1 MFDAQRDRSREEVR
15 DFLLAQAEADPLI
28 RGAAVTGSAAE
39 GREDRWSDID
49 LFFGA
54 TDVEAALS
62 GFSAL
67 VYAEL
72 GALHHFDLAA
82 GSARYRAFLL
92 PGLLE
97 VDLGFAP
104 AEEWG
109 PLGDGGFRVVF
120 GEPAPRCP
128 ASADPDHLVG
138 LAWHHAVHTRTALAR
153 EKLFEALHWVNALR
167 DHVLR
172 DHVLACLRHGL
183 PSAYGKG
190 GHLLPEAVAA
200 RLRAAIPA
208 QLTGEE
214 IARALFA
221 SVDAFA
227 QALRARDPELADRLA
242 PALTQSLH

>member
-1 MFDAQRDRSREEVR
+1 MFDAQQGRSREEVY
-15 DFLLAQAEADPLI
+15 DSLLAQAEADPLI
-28 RGAAVTGSAAE
+28 RGAAITGSAAE

-62 GFSAL
+62 GFSAR

-72 GALHHFDLAA
+72 GALHHFDLAS

-104 AEEWG
+104 ADEWG

-120 GEPAPRCP
+120 GEPAPRVP

-138 LAWHHAVHTRTALAR
+138 LAWHHAVHARTALAR
-153 EKLFEALHWVNALR
+153 EKLFEALHWANALR
-167 DHVLR
+167 DHVLA
-172 DHVLACLRHGL
+172 LACLRHGL

-190 GHLLPEAVAA
+190 GHLLPEADAA
-200 RLRAAIPA
+200 RLRSAIPA
-208 QLTGEE
+208 QLTGAE
-214 IARALFA
+214 IARALSA
-221 SVDAFA
+221 AVDALA
-227 QALRARDPELADRLA
+227 HELRVRDPELANRLA
-242 PALTQSLH
+242 PALAQSQH